1 MRLRILS
8 TVLLLLLAGS
18 LLSYASKTKVKDLNP
33 RFREFLNLAHYIM
46 LDQERD
52 VFMKLENDRERDIFV
67 RSFWKQ
73 RDPTPGTPE
82 NEYKDEIIERFKYAN
97 KYLGRETPKDGWRTA
112 RGMMYIILGPPDSKE
127 NFVEQKGIYPSHVW
141 YYYGDTAKGLP
152 PHFALVFFQRGGI
165 GEFKLYDPMSDGPSS
180 LLIDSRHMDPFNYQK
195 LYEKILETAPTLAN
209 VSLSLIPGEVP
220 YSYIPSTRNAILIKD
235 IMQAPTKD
243 VNPSYATHFL
253 NYRGMVD
260 TEYMTNYLESDT
272 LTELIWDP
280 ILRLNFL
287 HFSIAPKTVSVDY
300 YEPKDQYFSNYTMDV
315 SLRKDDEVFFQ
326 YSKNFPF
333 YFPADDMNKIE
344 GNGLV
349 VEDSFPVVE
358 GTYELDVLLRNSVG
372 KEFTLLEQVIKIEEV
387 TDSPQIMGP
396 FLGHDVK
403 TYDGDVH
410 IPYKVLNKKLVVD
423 PRQIF
428 STSDSVSFLFIL
440 SNIDR
445 ELWEGGKV
453 EIFIEGAKQQSK
465 PKSLTMSLNSNLFK
479 NTLVMNHTVSAQE
492 LPPDY
497 YELWLRLVDKERT
510 LVDEKFNNFTVS
522 FQETLS
528 HPITRMKAFPRAHDY
543 VYLFMVARQYS
554 KTNNDEKA
562 QVYYKRAVEMNPDY
576 KKGLIEYAQFLLR
589 LEQYAECL
597 GLIERVKDDEEFKF
611 DYYLIKGRMYMG
623 MEMYSRA
630 IENFIEGNKI
640 YNSNITLLNSLGYS
654 YYKTGEKEKAL
665 EALKASLK
673 LNTEQKDIQEL
684 VKKLEESSR

>member
-1 MRLRILS
+1 
-8 TVLLLLLAGS
+8 
-18 LLSYASKTKVKDLNP
+18 
-33 RFREFLNLAHYIM
+33 
-46 LDQERD
+46 
-52 VFMKLENDRERDIFV
+52 
-67 RSFWKQ
+67 
-73 RDPTPGTPE
+73 
-82 NEYKDEIIERFKYAN
+82 
-97 KYLGRETPKDGWRTA
+97 
-112 RGMMYIILGPPDSKE
+112 
-127 NFVEQKGIYPSHVW
+127 
-141 YYYGDTAKGLP
+141 
-152 PHFALVFFQRGGI
+152 
-165 GEFKLYDPMSDGPSS
+165 
-180 LLIDSRHMDPFNYQK
+180 
-195 LYEKILETAPTLAN
+195 
-209 VSLSLIPGEVP
+209 
-220 YSYIPSTRNAILIKD
+220 
-235 IMQAPTKD
+235 MQAPTKD

-272 LTELIWDP
+272 HTELIWDP

-300 YEPKDQYFSNYTMDV
+300 YEPNDQYFSNYTMDV

-333 YFPADDMNKIE
+333 YFPADDMNKIKA
-344 GNGLV
+344 NGLV
-349 VEDSFPVVE
+349 IEDSFPVVD

-372 KEFTLLEQVIKIEEV
+372 KEFTLLEQVVKIEEV

-396 FLGHDVK
+396 FLGHDIK
-403 TYDGDVH
+403 TYDGNVH

-440 SNIDR
+440 SNIER

-453 EIFIEGAKQQSK
+453 EIYVKGSKQQSK
-465 PKSLTMSLNSNLFK
+465 PKSFTKSLNSNLFK
-479 NTLVMNHTVSAQE
+479 NTLVMNHTLSALE

-497 YELWLRLVDKERT
+497 YELGLRLVDKEKT
-510 LVDEKFNNFTVS
+510 VVDEKFNNFTVS

-543 VYLFMVARQYS
+543 VFLFMVARQYS

-562 QVYYKRAVEMNPDY
+562 QVFYKRAVEMNPAY
-576 KKGLIEYAQFLLR
+576 KKGLIEYAQFLLKT
-589 LEQYAECL
+589 EQYAECL
-597 GLIERVKDDEEFKF
+597 GLIEKVKDDEEFKF

-654 YYKTGEKEKAL
+654 YYKMGEREKAL

-684 VKKLEESSR
+684 VKKLEEKIGR